1 MKGRKWCLLAYGN
14 HTWLLWI
21 HFVGKLSSS
30 EMIRQNFGFR
40 LRLSPRTETSDN
52 VDSRMPCMYT
62 CTHTCVHPY
71 IPWNSWDT
79 DAGISVRSLRPS
91 GKDSGKGP
99 KETNFQQNPCNS
111 MRHWIP
117 IEKKHNS
124 EVVVNLSSLI
134 IMRIPWAYMDTE
146 LSLAF
151 VNKRECKFHKS
162 EDNLKNNSDFTQ
174 FFCEI

>member
-1 MKGRKWCLLAYGN
+1 MKGRKWCLLAYCN

-52 VDSRMPCMYT
+52 VDSRMPCMY
-62 CTHTCVHPY
+62 VYMHPHVCAPLY
-71 IPWNSWDT
+71 PMEF
-79 DAGISVRSLRPS
+79 LRHWCRDKCQKS
-91 GKDSGKGP
+91 ETFRKDSGKGP

-162 EDNLKNNSDFTQ
+162 EDN
-174 FFCEI
+174 